1 MASLRLLIG
10 REVGVASEA
19 SEGLYAGAKL
29 TRFHGD
35 EIDAPQR
42 LSNCS
47 VPDFGPATEVC
58 QFPLFRLLH
67 YNRPKAKLILVP
79 RHGRPRAAAAWG
91 G

>member
-1 MASLRLLIG
+1 MLIG
-10 REVGVASEA
+10 REVGVASGA

-47 VPDFGPATEVC
+47 VPDFGVATEVC

-67 YNRPKAKLILVP
+67 YNRPKPKLVLVP
-79 RHGRPRAAAAWG
+79 QHGRPGTAAAWG